1 MRVCCDRSFEEA
13 LLDIGTVLHRYDE
26 DDSYAVYG
34 FGGIPH
40 GLKHR
45 HSASVHSPMAG
56 SPEECDASSEVVGER
71 NLAEIPSM
79 RGMRSVSSTS
89 VGKPPM
95 DRLSMI
101 VEEEE
106 KEKKREELPV
116 EEEKPEEKEEEKPE
130 EVKKEVKPEEV
141 KKEVKPEEVKKDVK
155 EEEKE
160 EEKEEKPAEEVKE
173 EEKEEEE
180 KPEEEVKE
188 EEKPAEEE
196 KQEEE
201 NPEEVKPAE
210 EEKEEKEK
218 EKEEEKPTE
227 EVKEEKKEEEKP
239 EEKPEEENEEEEE
252 KEEEYTSRTP
262 LSDTEEGSGTCL
274 ASSLEKEKNLFVSSF
289 QERLDQLRLDQST
302 VHPSAVQN
310 LDSEINRTGAF
321 PLNGN
326 AENPYIQ
333 GANNVISAYKKML
346 RSLMPSYPT
355 YFQDILRLAIA

>member
-56 SPEECDASSEVVGER
+56 SPEECDASSEVVGEL

-130 EVKKEVKPEEV
+130 EVKK
-141 KKEVKPEEVKKDVK
+141 DVK

-180 KPEEEVKE
+180 KP
-188 EEKPAEEE
+188 AEEE

-201 NPEEVKPAE
+201 NPEEVKPVE

-218 EKEEEKPTE
+218 EKEEETPTE
-227 EVKEEKKEEEKP
+227 EVKEEEEEK
-239 EEKPEEENEEEEE
+239 EEE

-262 LSDTEEGSGTCL
+262 LSDTEEGSGTRL

>member
-1 MRVCCDRSFEEA
+1 MSVRVCCDRSFEEA

-56 SPEECDASSEVVGER
+56 SPEECDASSEVVGEL

-130 EVKKEVKPEEV
+130 EVKK
-141 KKEVKPEEVKKDVK
+141 DVK

-160 EEKEEKPAEEVKE
+160 E

-201 NPEEVKPAE
+201 NPEEVKP
-210 EEKEEKEK
+210 
-218 EKEEEKPTE
+218 TE

-239 EEKPEEENEEEEE
+239 EEKPEEEEEEKEKPEEKPEEENEEEEEKPEEKEEE

-262 LSDTEEGSGTCL
+262 LSDTEEGSGTRL

>member
-56 SPEECDASSEVVGER
+56 SPEECDASSEVVGEL

-130 EVKKEVKPEEV
+130 EVKK
-141 KKEVKPEEVKKDVK
+141 DVK

-180 KPEEEVKE
+180 KP
-188 EEKPAEEE
+188 AEEE

-201 NPEEVKPAE
+201 NPEEVKPVE

-227 EVKEEKKEEEKP
+227 EVKEEEEEK
-239 EEKPEEENEEEEE
+239 EEE

-262 LSDTEEGSGTCL
+262 LSDTEEGSGTRL

>member
-56 SPEECDASSEVVGER
+56 SPEECDASSEVVGEL
-71 NLAEIPSM
+71 NLVEIPSM

-101 VEEEE
+101 VEEE
-106 KEKKREELPV
+106 KEKRKELPA

-130 EVKKEVKPEEV
+130 EVKK
-141 KKEVKPEEVKKDVK
+141 DVK
-155 EEEKE
+155 EGEKE
-160 EEKEEKPAEEVKE
+160 EEKEEKPAEEVKEKEKEE

-196 KQEEE
+196 K
-201 NPEEVKPAE
+201 PV
-210 EEKEEKEK
+210 
-218 EKEEEKPTE
+218 EEEKPE
-227 EVKEEKKEEEKP
+227 EEKPAEEEKP
-239 EEKPEEENEEEEE
+239 EEKEEEARRRE
-252 KEEEYTSRTP
+252 
-262 LSDTEEGSGTCL
+262 
-274 ASSLEKEKNLFVSSF
+274 A
-289 QERLDQLRLDQST
+289 
-302 VHPSAVQN
+302 
-310 LDSEINRTGAF
+310 
-321 PLNGN
+321 
-326 AENPYIQ
+326 
-333 GANNVISAYKKML
+333 
-346 RSLMPSYPT
+346 
-355 YFQDILRLAIA
+355 

>member
-56 SPEECDASSEVVGER
+56 SPEECDASSEVVGEL

-130 EVKKEVKPEEV
+130 EVKK
-141 KKEVKPEEVKKDVK
+141 DVK

-180 KPEEEVKE
+180 KEE

-201 NPEEVKPAE
+201 NPEEVKPVE

-227 EVKEEKKEEEKP
+227 EVKEEEEEK
-239 EEKPEEENEEEEE
+239 EEE

-262 LSDTEEGSGTCL
+262 LSDTEEGSGTRL

>member
-56 SPEECDASSEVVGER
+56 SPEECDASSEVVGEL

-130 EVKKEVKPEEV
+130 EVKK
-141 KKEVKPEEVKKDVK
+141 DVK

-196 KQEEE
+196 K
-201 NPEEVKPAE
+201 PVE
-210 EEKEEKEK
+210 EEKEEEK
-218 EKEEEKPTE
+218 PEEKEEEKPTE
-227 EVKEEKKEEEKP
+227 EVKEEKEEKQEEEKP
-239 EEKPEEENEEEEE
+239 EEKEEEKPTEEVKEEEEEKEEE

-262 LSDTEEGSGTCL
+262 LSDTEEGSSTCL

>member
-1 MRVCCDRSFEEA
+1 MGCDRSFEEA

-45 HSASVHSPMAG
+45 HSASAHSPMAA
-56 SPEECDASSEVVGER
+56 SPEECDASSEVVGELS
-71 NLAEIPSM
+71 LAEIPSM
-79 RGMRSVSSTS
+79 RGMRSVSSLS

-106 KEKKREELPV
+106 KEKKREVKPAEEAKEEEKPV
-116 EEEKPEEKEEEKPE
+116 EEEKE
-130 EVKKEVKPEEV
+130 
-141 KKEVKPEEVKKDVK
+141 
-155 EEEKE
+155 
-160 EEKEEKPAEEVKE
+160 EEKPAEEVKE
-173 EEKEEEE
+173 EKPEEKLVEEEKAEEKEE
-180 KPEEEVKE
+180 KEEEVKE
-188 EEKPAEEE
+188 EEKP
-196 KQEEE
+196 
-201 NPEEVKPAE
+201 
-210 EEKEEKEK
+210 
-218 EKEEEKPTE
+218 EEEKPE
-227 EVKEEKKEEEKP
+227 EVKEEEKP
-239 EEKPEEENEEEEE
+239 EEEKPEKVKEEVKAEEKVEEEEEE
-252 KEEEYTSRTP
+252 KEEEYTPRTP
-262 LSDTEEGSGTCL
+262 LSDTEEGSDTRL

>member
-56 SPEECDASSEVVGER
+56 SPEECDASSEVVGEL
-71 NLAEIPSM
+71 NLVEIPSM

-106 KEKKREELPV
+106 KEKRKELPA

-130 EVKKEVKPEEV
+130 EVKK
-141 KKEVKPEEVKKDVK
+141 DVK
-155 EEEKE
+155 EGEKE

-180 KPEEEVKE
+180 KEEEVKE

-196 KQEEE
+196 KPVEEE

-252 KEEEYTSRTP
+252 KPEEKEEEKEEEYTSRTP
-262 LSDTEEGSGTCL
+262 LSDTEEGSSTCL

>member
-56 SPEECDASSEVVGER
+56 SPEECDASSEVVGEL

-130 EVKKEVKPEEV
+130 EVKK
-141 KKEVKPEEVKKDVK
+141 DVK

-180 KPEEEVKE
+180 KP
-188 EEKPAEEE
+188 AEEE

-201 NPEEVKPAE
+201 NPEEVKPVE
-210 EEKEEKEK
+210 EEKEEEK
-218 EKEEEKPTE
+218 PEEKEEEKPTE

-252 KEEEYTSRTP
+252 KPEEKEEEKEEEYTSRTP
-262 LSDTEEGSGTCL
+262 LSDTEEGSGTRL

>member
-56 SPEECDASSEVVGER
+56 SPEECDASSEVVGEL

-106 KEKKREELPV
+106 KEKRKELPA

-130 EVKKEVKPEEV
+130 EVKK
-141 KKEVKPEEVKKDVK
+141 DVK
-155 EEEKE
+155 EGEKE
-160 EEKEEKPAEEVKE
+160 EEKEEKPAEEQKE
-173 EEKEEEE
+173 D
-180 KPEEEVKE
+180 KPE
-188 EEKPAEEE
+188 
-196 KQEEE
+196 
-201 NPEEVKPAE
+201 
-210 EEKEEKEK
+210 
-218 EKEEEKPTE
+218 EEEKPTE
-227 EVKEEKKEEEKP
+227 EKKQKEED
-239 EEKPEEENEEEEE
+239 E
-252 KEEEYTSRTP
+252 KEEAVFTKHEMTLVAKHRTTLHLLIP
-262 LSDTEEGSGTCL
+262 
-274 ASSLEKEKNLFVSSF
+274 
-289 QERLDQLRLDQST
+289 
-302 VHPSAVQN
+302 
-310 LDSEINRTGAF
+310 
-321 PLNGN
+321 
-326 AENPYIQ
+326 
-333 GANNVISAYKKML
+333 
-346 RSLMPSYPT
+346 
-355 YFQDILRLAIA
+355 

>member
-56 SPEECDASSEVVGER
+56 SPEECDASSEVVGEL
-71 NLAEIPSM
+71 NLVEIPSM

-101 VEEEE
+101 MEEEE
-106 KEKKREELPV
+106 KEKRKELPA

-130 EVKKEVKPEEV
+130 EVKK
-141 KKEVKPEEVKKDVK
+141 DVK
-155 EEEKE
+155 EGEKE
-160 EEKEEKPAEEVKE
+160 EEKEEKPAEEVKEEEKEE

-196 KQEEE
+196 K
-201 NPEEVKPAE
+201 P
-210 EEKEEKEK
+210 EEKEEKQEEEK
-218 EKEEEKPTE
+218 PEEKEEEKPTE

-252 KEEEYTSRTP
+252 KEEEKEEEYTPRMP
-262 LSDTEEGSGTCL
+262 LSDTEEGSSTCL

>member
-1 MRVCCDRSFEEA
+1 MSVRVCCDRSFEEA

-56 SPEECDASSEVVGER
+56 SPEECDASSEVVGEL

-130 EVKKEVKPEEV
+130 EVKK
-141 KKEVKPEEVKKDVK
+141 DVK

-180 KPEEEVKE
+180 KP
-188 EEKPAEEE
+188 AEEE

-201 NPEEVKPAE
+201 NPEEVKPVE

-227 EVKEEKKEEEKP
+227 EVKEEEEEK
-239 EEKPEEENEEEEE
+239 EEE

-262 LSDTEEGSGTCL
+262 LSDTEEGSGTRL

>member
-1 MRVCCDRSFEEA
+1 MSVRVCCDRSFEEA

-56 SPEECDASSEVVGER
+56 SPEECDASSEVVGEL

-130 EVKKEVKPEEV
+130 EVKK
-141 KKEVKPEEVKKDVK
+141 DVK

-196 KQEEE
+196 K
-201 NPEEVKPAE
+201 PVE
-210 EEKEEKEK
+210 EEKEEEK
-218 EKEEEKPTE
+218 PEEKEEEKPTE
-227 EVKEEKKEEEKP
+227 EVKEEKEEKQEEEKP
-239 EEKPEEENEEEEE
+239 EEKEEEKPTEEVKEEEEEKEEE

-262 LSDTEEGSGTCL
+262 LSDTEEGSSTCL